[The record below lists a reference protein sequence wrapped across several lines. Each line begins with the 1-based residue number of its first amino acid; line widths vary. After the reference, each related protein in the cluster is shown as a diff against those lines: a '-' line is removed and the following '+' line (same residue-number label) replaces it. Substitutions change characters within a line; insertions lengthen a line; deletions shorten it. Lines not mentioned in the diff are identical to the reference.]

1 MALWHVARWLCWSGA
16 AIVGLVGVVAVSSP
30 LWLRPLVE
38 RQLSAKFSR
47 PVTIDRLHWHVANTL
62 EASAERVVI
71 GNPNGFSTAEEP
83 FARISRVTAHLDL
96 AASFRRRQVVI
107 ASLELEGPVLRVVAA
122 PDGRENYRVA
132 APTAS
137 GSSIGVVRI
146 QNGRARV
153 SLASVHADF
162 EVTFT
167 TEQGTGDATLTRV
180 VAEARGTYAG
190 QPAQGRFAAE
200 VPADMADPS
209 RPWPIDLKVQNGP
222 TSVAAKG
229 TLKDLTGGRS
239 ATLDLRIAGPDMAL
253 LEPLTAV
260 PFPATPPYDLR
271 GKLDYAAGVYRASGI
286 TGRLGRSD
294 VDGAVKVVT
303 GREPRPE
310 ITAEVHSR
318 EATLG
323 DIVSLLSGQPGPPG
337 TPGQMPQ
344 QRAQAARAE
353 AEARANPRLLP
364 QAPLRLPDLRQID
377 VHLAYHADRLQGASM
392 PFDNLALRADLADG
406 VIAVHPVSFGVGQG
420 KISGD
425 VSIAPQSEGALRA
438 LADIRL
444 DRVDVSR
451 LLRTSGASQG
461 AGALSGTA
469 RLEGAGRSIAE
480 ILGGAD
486 GAASLWMTGGDVNA
500 VFVDLAGL
508 RLGSALLASLGGQPK
523 TRVACFVA
531 DLAVRQGVM
540 LSRKLLLETEDAVTE
555 GAGSVDLKR
564 ERVDVRLRTQS
575 KRLTVGVLPAPLLVS
590 GTLKNPHAAPDP
602 ASPAGQGGIAGVL
615 AALPTVQLGTD
626 EGSPCQG
633 PAPKNRGSQAS
644 R

>member
-1 MALWHVARWLCWSGA
+1 MARPGMARWLFWSSA
-16 AIVGLVGVVAVSSP
+16 AVVGLLGVAAVSSS

-38 RQLSAKFSR
+38 RQLSAKLSR
-47 PVTIDRLHWHVANTL
+47 PVTIARLHLQVADTL
-62 EASAERVVI
+62 EVSAEDVVV
-71 GNPNGFSTAEEP
+71 GNPEGFSPSVEP
-83 FARISRVTAHLDL
+83 FARIARVTAHLDL
-96 AASFRRRQVVI
+96 ATSFRRRQVVI
-107 ASLELEGPVLRVVAA
+107 ASLELDRPVLRVVVA
-122 PDGRENYRVA
+122 PDGHENYRVA
-132 APTAS
+132 SPTAS

-153 SLASVHADF
+153 SLAPLRADF
-162 EVTFT
+162 EVAFA
-167 TEQGTGDATLTRV
+167 TEQGTGDTTSTKV
-180 VAEARGTYAG
+180 MVEARGAYAG

-200 VPADMADPS
+200 VPADTADPS
-209 RPWPIDLKVQNGP
+209 QPWPIDLEVQNGP
-222 TSVAAKG
+222 TSVVAKG
-229 TLKDLTGGRS
+229 ALKDPIGGRS

-271 GKLDYAAGVYRASGI
+271 GKLDSSAGVYTVSGI

-294 VDGAVKVVT
+294 LDGVVKVVT
-303 GREPRPE
+303 SREPRPE
-310 ITAEVHSR
+310 ITAELHSR

-323 DIVSLLSGQPGPPG
+323 DIVSLLSGQPGSPG
-337 TPGQMPQ
+337 TLGQMPR

-364 QAPLRLPDLRQID
+364 QGPLRLPNLKQLD
-377 VHLAYHADRLQGASM
+377 VHLAYHADRLKGASM
-392 PFDNLALRADLADG
+392 PFDNLALRTDLVDG
-406 VIAVHPVSFGVGQG
+406 VIAVQPVSFGVGQG
-420 KISGD
+420 RITGN
-425 VSIAPQSEGALRA
+425 VSIAPQGEGALRA
-438 LADIRL
+438 LTNIRL

-451 LLRTSGASQG
+451 LLRTTGASQG
-461 AGALSGTA
+461 AGALSGA
-469 RLEGAGRSIAE
+469 AHLESTGQSVAD
-480 ILGGAD
+480 ILGNAN

-508 RLGSALLASLGGQPK
+508 RLGSALLAALGGQPK

-531 DLAVRQGVM
+531 DLALWQGVM
-540 LSRKLLLETEDAVTE
+540 SARKLLLETDDAVTQ
-555 GAGSVDLKR
+555 GAGAVDLKR
-564 ERVDVRLRTQS
+564 ERVEVRLRTQS

-602 ASPAGQGGIAGVL
+602 ASPAGQGGIAGAL
-615 AALPTVQLGTD
+615 AALPTIQLGID

-633 PAPKNRGSQAS
+633 AAPKERGSQAS